1 MYSIFDDGCS
11 YEHILLLF
19 KIPVEQNKIDVKNS
33 NISKETEKHKVAEDR
48 KQLCS
53 YEGNKVYDSFNPFL
67 KREIGCFDM
76 EENVY
81 RNNTLIGKVDTDG
94 YTYYSKEQSDYQNIE
109 KRQGYAENNSLG
121 NVLIDCFGAEYLV
134 GAWMD
139 LKFERMQKVLLIDV
153 LMWIFFIIE
162 NLLIGLT
169 CVNFFVDA
177 PKGIIIFPCVI
188 VSISMFNFIRNK
200 NRATVLE
207 IIKTFFYGI
216 ICNMIRL
223 AGVVSEIYGLYY
235 LYIFFMYLTGNK

>member
-81 RNNTLIGKVDTDG
+81 RNNTLIGKVDTD
-94 YTYYSKEQSDYQNIE
+94 
-109 KRQGYAENNSLG
+109 
-121 NVLIDCFGAEYLV
+121 
-134 GAWMD
+134 
-139 LKFERMQKVLLIDV
+139 
-153 LMWIFFIIE
+153 
-162 NLLIGLT
+162 
-169 CVNFFVDA
+169 
-177 PKGIIIFPCVI
+177 
-188 VSISMFNFIRNK
+188 
-200 NRATVLE
+200 
-207 IIKTFFYGI
+207 
-216 ICNMIRL
+216 
-223 AGVVSEIYGLYY
+223 
-235 LYIFFMYLTGNK
+235 